1 MRTIPAVLVPLVVF
15 LAACGSGSNSQPP
28 LSGPAVSE
36 APTLERLVADSD
48 IVIVGRVLSVDA
60 SAGTYEVRAEE
71 LLHGELRASTLTVA
85 ESTVTGP
92 AFPKA
97 GNSYVLFLANMGSRA
112 DYVVVRMPQGRLSY
126 DPQAKTVSALSA
138 VETGVSLPDLAL
150 SKQPLADFKQDLQAA
165 K

>member
-1 MRTIPAVLVPLVVF
+1 MRAIPAVIVALSLF
-15 LAACGSGSNSQPP
+15 LAACGSENEPQTP
-28 LSGPAVSE
+28 LQSPATTE
-36 APTLERLVADSD
+36 APMLDRLVADSD
-48 IVIVGRVLSVDA
+48 IVIVGRVISADA

-97 GNSYVLFLANMGSRA
+97 GNSYVLFLAKMGSRA
-112 DYVVVRMPQGRLSY
+112 DYVVVRMPQGRLAY

-138 VETGVSLPDLAL
+138 VETGVKLPDLAL
-150 SKQPLADFKQDLQAA
+150 SKQPLADFKRDLQAA